1 MSDKLLRNIN
11 VINLGLS
18 ALILYLAY
26 FLLFPLMDMPVAY
39 SLPPVKPSATEKTES
54 EPPPQQTHNPME
66 YTLIADQNL
75 FHPERKIPPE
85 KKAEA
90 PLPKPEFVLYGT
102 LITSDLGIAYLED
115 KKSAPV
121 TTPGRGK
128 RQTALKKG
136 ESLSGFILKEL
147 FNDRVVMNR
156 GEETMTVYLNDSQAP
171 KAREAVPD
179 LTKTAPK
186 TAAAGTPPAP
196 SRPGTA
202 PAGPAG
208 PDKRP
213 RPAPSPSTPS
223 TAGTTAPP
231 AALPSSGTP
240 ATGLSGL
247 PSSGTPATS
256 PGTSGGFIPSKP
268 RYRPVPSGG
277 PYPAP
282 SPHRSGRIP
291 NL

>member
-1 MSDKLLRNIN
+1 MTYNKFLRNIN

-18 ALILYLAY
+18 SLILYFAY
-26 FLLFPLMDMPVAY
+26 FLLFPLMDLPVAY
-39 SLPPVKPSATEKTES
+39 SLPPVKPSATGKNEK
-54 EPPPQQTHNPME
+54 EPPLQQTLNPME
-66 YTLIADQNL
+66 YNQIADQNL
-75 FHPERKIPPE
+75 FHPERIIPPE

-90 PLPKPEFVLYGT
+90 LLPKPEFVLYGT

-115 KKSAPV
+115 KKGTPI

-171 KAREAVPD
+171 KAREGVPD
-179 LTKTAPK
+179 QTKTGMKAP
-186 TAAAGTPPAP
+186 AGTPPAL

-202 PAGPAG
+202 PAGPDNRSRPTASQTPPPTTG
-208 PDKRP
+208 P
-213 RPAPSPSTPS
+213 T
-223 TAGTTAPP
+223 PP
-231 AALPSSGTP
+231 AAGTP
-240 ATGLSGL
+240 GISTGAF
-247 PSSGTPATS
+247 T
-256 PGTSGGFIPSKP
+256 PSKP
-268 RYRPVPSGG
+268 RYRPAPST

-282 SPHRSGRIP
+282 SPSPGGP
-291 NL
+291 YP

>member
-1 MSDKLLRNIN
+1 VTANKLLRNIH
-11 VINLGLS
+11 VLNL
-18 ALILYLAY
+18 ALAAVILYFAFY
-26 FLLFPLMDMPVAY
+26 LLFPLTEMPVTY
-39 SLPPVKPSATEKTES
+39 NPPPVKKPTTEKTET
-54 EPPPQQTHNPME
+54 EPPLQQTHNPME
-66 YTLIADQNL
+66 YVLIADQNL
-75 FHPERKIPPE
+75 FHPDRKIPPE

-90 PLPKPEFVLYGT
+90 PLPKPEFVLFGT

-171 KAREAVPD
+171 KAREVVSD
-179 LTKTAPK
+179 QTKTAPK
-186 TAAAGTPPAP
+186 AAAGTAPAL
-196 SRPGTA
+196 SRPGTSPAGPGA
-202 PAGPAG
+202 PAGNET
-208 PDKRP
+208 RP
-213 RPAPSPSTPS
+213 RATAPQAAPA
-223 TAGTTAPP
+223 TAGTTPP
-231 AALPSSGTP
+231 AAV
-240 ATGLSGL
+240 SGL
-247 PSSGTPATS
+247 PSSGTTAGS
-256 PGTSGGFIPSKP
+256 PGGGTSGAFTPSKP

-282 SPHRSGRIP
+282 SPSPIRP
-291 NL
+291 YP

>member
-1 MSDKLLRNIN
+1 MTYNKFLRNIN

-18 ALILYLAY
+18 SLILYFAY
-26 FLLFPLMDMPVAY
+26 FLLFPLMDLPVAY
-39 SLPPVKPSATEKTES
+39 SLPPVKPSATGKNEK
-54 EPPPQQTHNPME
+54 EPPLQQTLNPME
-66 YTLIADQNL
+66 YNQIADQNL
-75 FHPERKIPPE
+75 FHPERIIPPE

-90 PLPKPEFVLYGT
+90 LLPKPEFVLYGT

-115 KKSAPV
+115 KKGAPV

-171 KAREAVPD
+171 KAREGVPD
-179 LTKTAPK
+179 QTKAG
-186 TAAAGTPPAP
+186 AGTPPVL
-196 SRPGTA
+196 SRPGSA

-208 PDKRP
+208 PDNRSRP
-213 RPAPSPSTPS
+213 TASQTPPS
-223 TAGTTAPP
+223 TAGPTPP
-231 AALPSSGTP
+231 AAM
-240 ATGLSGL
+240 SGL
-247 PSSGTPATS
+247 PSPGTPAIS
-256 PGTSGGFIPSKP
+256 PGIPGAFTPSRP
-268 RYRPVPSGG
+268 RYRPVPSG

-282 SPHRSGRIP
+282 SPSPVGP
-291 NL
+291 YP

>member
-1 MSDKLLRNIN
+1 VL
-11 VINLGLS
+11 NL
-18 ALILYLAY
+18 ALAAVILYFAFY
-26 FLLFPLMDMPVAY
+26 LLFPLTEMPVTY
-39 SLPPVKPSATEKTES
+39 NPPPVKKPTTEKTET
-54 EPPPQQTHNPME
+54 EPPLQQTHDPME
-66 YTLIADQNL
+66 YILIADQNL

-90 PLPKPEFVLYGT
+90 PLPKPEFVLFGT

-171 KAREAVPD
+171 KAREGVPD
-179 LTKTAPK
+179 QTKTA
-186 TAAAGTPPAP
+186 AGTAPAP

-202 PAGPAG
+202 PAGPGAPAG
-208 PDKRP
+208 NETRP
-213 RPAPSPSTPS
+213 RATAPQAAPA
-223 TAGTTAPP
+223 TAGTTPP
-231 AALPSSGTP
+231 AAV
-240 ATGLSGL
+240 SGL
-247 PSSGTPATS
+247 PSPGTTAGS
-256 PGTSGGFIPSKP
+256 PGGGTSGAFTPSRP

-282 SPHRSGRIP
+282 SPSPVRP
-291 NL
+291 YP

>member
-1 MSDKLLRNIN
+1 M
-11 VINLGLS
+11 GLS

-26 FLLFPLMDMPVAY
+26 FLLFPLMDLPVAY
-39 SLPPVKPSATEKTES
+39 SLPPVKPSATEKTET
-54 EPPPQQTHNPME
+54 EPPLQQTPNPME

-115 KKSAPV
+115 KKGAPV

-171 KAREAVPD
+171 KAREGVPD

-186 TAAAGTPPAP
+186 AAMGTPPAL

-208 PDKRP
+208 TETRP
-213 RPAPSPSTPS
+213 RPTAPQSAPT
-223 TAGTTAPP
+223 TAGTTPP
-231 AALPSSGTP
+231 AAM
-240 ATGLSGL
+240 SGL

-256 PGTSGGFIPSKP
+256 PGTSGAFTPSRP
-268 RYRPVPSGG
+268 RYRPVPSG

-282 SPHRSGRIP
+282 SPSPVRP
-291 NL
+291 YP

>member
-1 MSDKLLRNIN
+1 MSNKFLRNIN

-18 ALILYLAY
+18 ALILYFAY
-26 FLLFPLMDMPVAY
+26 FLLFPLMDLPVAY
-39 SLPPVKPSATEKTES
+39 SLPPAKPSATGKTETV
-54 EPPPQQTHNPME
+54 PPTQQTLNPME
-66 YTLIADQNL
+66 YTQIADQNL
-75 FHPERKIPPE
+75 FHPERIIPPE

-102 LITSDLGIAYLED
+102 MITSDLGIAYLED
-115 KKSAPV
+115 KKSTPV

-156 GEETMTVYLNDSQAP
+156 GEETMTVYLNDPQAP
-171 KAREAVPD
+171 KAREGVPD
-179 LTKTAPK
+179 QTKTAASAKAPG
-186 TAAAGTPPAP
+186 GTPPALA
-196 SRPGTA
+196 RPGTA

-208 PDKRP
+208 AAGPDNRP
-213 RPAPSPSTPS
+213 RPAPSPAPSS
-223 TAGTTAPP
+223 TAGATAPP
-231 AALPSSGTP
+231 AAM
-240 ATGLSGL
+240 SGL
-247 PSSGTPATS
+247 PSPGTPATS
-256 PGTSGGFIPSKP
+256 PGTPGAFTPSRP

-282 SPHRSGRIP
+282 STSRVRPYP
-291 NL
+291 

>member
-1 MSDKLLRNIN
+1 M
-11 VINLGLS
+11 INLGLS
-18 ALILYLAY
+18 AVILYFAY
-26 FLLFPLMDMPVAY
+26 FLLFPLIDLPVAY
-39 SLPPVKPSATEKTES
+39 SLPPVKPSATEKTET
-54 EPPPQQTHNPME
+54 EPPLQQTLNPME

-75 FHPERKIPPE
+75 FHPERLIPPE

-115 KKSAPV
+115 KKGAPV

-171 KAREAVPD
+171 KAREGVPD
-179 LTKTAPK
+179 QTKTGMPRP
-186 TAAAGTPPAP
+186 AAGTPPAL

-202 PAGPAG
+202 PAGPDNRSRPTASQTAPG
-208 PDKRP
+208 PHRRSMSVLPARGP
-213 RPAPSPSTPS
+213 RRIPSTGAFTPS
-223 TAGTTAPP
+223 R
-231 AALPSSGTP
+231 
-240 ATGLSGL
+240 
-247 PSSGTPATS
+247 
-256 PGTSGGFIPSKP
+256 P
-268 RYRPVPSGG
+268 RYRPVPSN

-282 SPHRSGRIP
+282 SPSPVGP
-291 NL
+291 YP

>member
-1 MSDKLLRNIN
+1 MNTLLRNVN

-18 ALILYLAY
+18 ALVLYFAY
-26 FLLFPLMDMPVAY
+26 FLLFPLMDLPVVY
-39 SLPPVKPSATEKTES
+39 SLPPVKPSATEKTETEAPS
-54 EPPPQQTHNPME
+54 PPTLNPME

-102 LITSDLGIAYLED
+102 LVTSDMGIAYLED
-115 KKSAPV
+115 KKGAPV
-121 TTPGRGK
+121 TTQGRGK

-136 ESLSGFILKEL
+136 ESLSGYILKDL

-156 GEETMTVYLNDSQAP
+156 GEETVTVYLNDPQAP
-171 KAREAVPD
+171 KVREGVPD

-186 TAAAGTPPAP
+186 AAMGAPPAL

-202 PAGPAG
+202 PAGQAG
-208 PDKRP
+208 TETRP
-213 RPAPSPSTPS
+213 RTTAPQTAPTA
-223 TAGTTAPP
+223 AGTTPP
-231 AALPSSGTP
+231 SAI
-240 ATGLSGL
+240 SGL
-247 PSSGTPATS
+247 PSSGTPAAS
-256 PGTSGGFIPSKP
+256 PGIPGAFTPSRP
-268 RYRPVPSGG
+268 RYRPVPSG

-282 SPHRSGRIP
+282 SPSRSPVRP
-291 NL
+291 YP

>member
-1 MSDKLLRNIN
+1 MTFNKFLRNIN

-18 ALILYLAY
+18 ALILYFAY
-26 FLLFPLMDMPVAY
+26 FLLFPLMDLPVAY
-39 SLPPVKPSATEKTES
+39 SLPPVKPSATGKTET
-54 EPPPQQTHNPME
+54 EPPPQQTLNPME

-75 FHPERKIPPE
+75 FHPERIIPPE

-90 PLPKPEFVLYGT
+90 PLPKPEFVLFGT
-102 LITSDLGIAYLED
+102 LITSDLGIAYMED
-115 KKSAPV
+115 KKGAPV
-121 TTPGRGK
+121 TTAGRGK

-136 ESLSGFILKEL
+136 ESMSGFILKEL

-171 KAREAVPD
+171 KAREGGGLDP
-179 LTKTAPK
+179 TKTAPK

-202 PAGPAG
+202 PAGSVSPNNLS
-208 PDKRP
+208 
-213 RPAPSPSTPS
+213 RPASSQPSPSTAAPTPS
-223 TAGTTAPP
+223 
-231 AALPSSGTP
+231 AAMG
-240 ATGLSGL
+240 GL
-247 PSSGTPATS
+247 PSSGTPAVS
-256 PGTSGGFIPSKP
+256 PGTGGAFAPSRP

-282 SPHRSGRIP
+282 SPSPGRP
-291 NL
+291 YP

>member
-1 MSDKLLRNIN
+1 MTFNKFLRNIN

-18 ALILYLAY
+18 SLILYFAY
-26 FLLFPLMDMPVAY
+26 FLLFPLLDLPVAY
-39 SLPPVKPSATEKTES
+39 SLPPVKPSATGKTET
-54 EPPPQQTHNPME
+54 EPPLQQTHNPME
-66 YTLIADQNL
+66 YTQIADQNL
-75 FHPERKIPPE
+75 FHPERIIPPE

-121 TTPGRGK
+121 TTAGRGK

-171 KAREAVPD
+171 KAREGVPD

-186 TAAAGTPPAP
+186 TAAAGTPPVP

-202 PAGPAG
+202 PAGPAA
-208 PDKRP
+208 PNNISRP
-213 RPAPSPSTPS
+213 TASQTPPS
-223 TAGTTAPP
+223 TAGPTPS
-231 AALPSSGTP
+231 AAM
-240 ATGLSGL
+240 SGL

-256 PGTSGGFIPSKP
+256 PGTSGAFTPSRP

-282 SPHRSGRIP
+282 SPSPIRP
-291 NL
+291 YP

>member
-1 MSDKLLRNIN
+1 MTINTLLRNVN

-18 ALILYLAY
+18 ALVLYFAY
-26 FLLFPLMDMPVAY
+26 FLLFPLMDLPVAY
-39 SLPPVKPSATEKTES
+39 SLPPVKPSATEKTET
-54 EPPPQQTHNPME
+54 EPPPQPTLNPME

-102 LITSDLGIAYLED
+102 MITSDMGIAYLED
-115 KKSAPV
+115 KKGAPV
-121 TTPGRGK
+121 TTQGRGK

-136 ESLSGFILKEL
+136 ESLSGFILKDL

-156 GEETMTVYLNDSQAP
+156 GEETVTVYLNDPQAP
-171 KAREAVPD
+171 KVREGVPD

-186 TAAAGTPPAP
+186 AAMGTPPAL

-208 PDKRP
+208 TETRP
-213 RPAPSPSTPS
+213 RPTAPQTAPTA
-223 TAGTTAPP
+223 AGTTPP
-231 AALPSSGTP
+231 SAV
-240 ATGLSGL
+240 SGL

-256 PGTSGGFIPSKP
+256 PGIPGAFTPSRP
-268 RYRPVPSGG
+268 RYRPVPST

-282 SPHRSGRIP
+282 SPSRSPVRP
-291 NL
+291 YP

>member
-1 MSDKLLRNIN
+1 VTANKLLRNIN
-11 VINLGLS
+11 VLNL
-18 ALILYLAY
+18 ALAAVILCFAFY
-26 FLLFPLMDMPVAY
+26 LLFPLTEMPVTY
-39 SLPPVKPSATEKTES
+39 NPPPVKKPAPGKTET
-54 EPPPQQTHNPME
+54 EPPLQQTHNPME

-102 LITSDLGIAYLED
+102 LITGDLGIAYLED
-115 KKSAPV
+115 KKGAPV

-156 GEETMTVYLNDSQAP
+156 GEETMTVYLNDAQAP
-171 KAREAVPD
+171 KAREGVPD
-179 LTKTAPK
+179 QTKTAPK
-186 TAAAGTPPAP
+186 AAAAGAPPAP
-196 SRPGTA
+196 ARPGTA
-202 PAGPAG
+202 PAGPGGPAG
-208 PDKRP
+208 NETRP
-213 RPAPSPSTPS
+213 RATAAPQTAPT
-223 TAGTTAPP
+223 TAGTTPP
-231 AALPSSGTP
+231 AAV
-240 ATGLSGL
+240 SGL
-247 PSSGTPATS
+247 PSPGTTAAS
-256 PGTSGGFIPSKP
+256 PGGGTSGAFTPSRP

-282 SPHRSGRIP
+282 SPSPSPIRP
-291 NL
+291 YP